1 MFQAL
6 HRSVQLNIVFPLGL
20 KPPGS
25 CGCKGRTVTEWEH
38 PHSPGESLLPALAT
52 GGIRERLTLGEGQG
66 DLRCLPSQ
74 GAGLGDQA
82 LFIWAVDIAWRKE
95 QRNVR
100 LGSASSS
107 RGSAQL
113 QLRDCFYLFITII
126 SVRMSNMRLQLI
138 APRGLQIL
146 EHPMETKYLW

>member
-1 MFQAL
+1 M
-6 HRSVQLNIVFPLGL
+6 
-20 KPPGS
+20 
-25 CGCKGRTVTEWEH
+25 
-38 PHSPGESLLPALAT
+38 
-52 GGIRERLTLGEGQG
+52 
-66 DLRCLPSQ
+66 RCLLSQ